1 MPFDMEMDEY
11 HEDNETK
18 LKYFEKFRNMEPY
31 FKIEEDEWTYIK
43 ETFSKEEIKESLVK
57 ILMEYEPPYM
67 DISERECLKDYQKLK
82 GVKWNDLYIEKKWFA
97 RSEYD
102 WDRSDNL
109 IRRLNVGNKSSNY
122 FQQHNRWSVDGT
134 ISPGPIRTWENEK
147 FMYTLLGSLFT
158 LKVPKV
164 DKGTLRT
171 CISLRKYICSQFKP
185 NVAKAI
191 YDRYK
196 CKNVLDFSAGWG
208 DRLAGFYASD
218 YGELFVGIDPRKE
231 NHPIYEKQ
239 AEFYQ
244 KHSTFF
250 ENDKRHELI
259 CEPAEDADL
268 SKYEGKMDIVFTSPP
283 YFSVERY
290 SYDDTQS
297 WVRYK
302 DIDGWNKN
310 FLQKAIKNAWKT
322 LRKGGILMVN
332 ISDVNASSKGKK
344 KGNLKI
350 CDPMNDYIN
359 TFEDSKY
366 IECFGMEMAKRPN
379 CIGIG
384 NAKVTD
390 ESNRNKE
397 FIIEKEGDTFGE
409 PVWVWQKT
417 E

>member
-1 MPFDMEMDEY
+1 M
-11 HEDNETK
+11 K
-18 LKYFEKFRNMEPY
+18 
-31 FKIEEDEWTYIK
+31 
-43 ETFSKEEIKESLVK
+43 
-57 ILMEYEPPYM
+57 YEPPYM
-67 DISERECLKDYQKLK
+67 DITEKECLKDYQKLK
-82 GVKWNDLYIEKKWFA
+82 GVKWNDLFIEKEWFA

-102 WDRSDNL
+102 WERSNNL
-109 IRRLNVGNKSSNY
+109 IKRLNVGNKSSNY
-122 FQQHNRWSVDGT
+122 FQQKNRWSVDGT
-134 ISPGPIRTWENEK
+134 VSPGPLRTWNNEK
-147 FMYTLLGSLFT
+147 FMYTLMGSLFT

-164 DKGTLRT
+164 NKSVLRT
-171 CISLRKYICSQFKP
+171 SISLRKYICSQFKP
-185 NVAKAI
+185 NVVKAI

-218 YGELFVGIDPRKE
+218 YTEFYLGIDPRKE
-231 NHPIYEKQ
+231 NHPIYKKQ

-259 CEPAEDADL
+259 CEPAEDTDL

-310 FLQKAIKNAWKT
+310 FLQKAVKNAWKT

-350 CDPMNDYIN
+350 CDPMNDYID

-390 ESNRNKE
+390 ETNRKE
-397 FIIEKEGDTFGE
+397 EYILEKEGDTFGE
-409 PVWVWQKT
+409 PVWVWQKIK
-417 E
+417 

>member
-1 MPFDMEMDEY
+1 MES
-11 HEDNETK
+11 
-18 LKYFEKFRNMEPY
+18 Y
-31 FKIEEDEWTYIK
+31 FKIEEEEWTYIK

-67 DISERECLKDYQKLK
+67 DISERDCLKDYQKLK
-82 GVKWNDLYIEKKWFA
+82 GVRWNDLYVEKKWFA

-102 WDRSDNL
+102 WERSDNL

-134 ISPGPIRTWENEK
+134 ISPGPIRTWNSEK

-164 DKGTLRT
+164 NKGTLRT

-231 NHPIYEKQ
+231 NHPIYKKQ
-239 AEFYQ
+239 LEFYE
-244 KHSTFF
+244 KHSTLF
-250 ENDKRHELI
+250 ETDKKCELI

-310 FLQKAIKNAWKT
+310 FLQKAVKNAWKT

-409 PVWVWQKT
+409 PVWVWQKK
-417 E
+417 

>member
-1 MPFDMEMDEY
+1 MDKSYFD
-11 HEDNETK
+11 
-18 LKYFEKFRNMEPY
+18 KFRNMKPY
-31 FKIEEDEWTYIK
+31 FKIEEGEWTYIK

-57 ILMEYEPPYM
+57 VLMEYEPPLM
-67 DISERECLKDYQKLK
+67 DITEKECLKDYQKLK
-82 GVKWNDLYIEKKWFA
+82 GVRWSDLYIKKKWFA

-109 IRRLNVGNKSSNY
+109 IKRLNVGNKSSNY
-122 FQQHNRWSVDGT
+122 FQQKNRWSVDGT
-134 ISPGPIRTWENEK
+134 VSPGPIRTWQTEK

-164 DKGTLRT
+164 DKSILRT

-239 AEFYQ
+239 AQFYK

-250 ENDKRHELI
+250 ETEKKSDFI
-259 CEPAEDADL
+259 CQPAEDADL
-268 SKYEGKMDIVFTSPP
+268 SKYEGMMDIVFTSPP
-283 YFSVERY
+283 YFNVERY
-290 SYDDTQS
+290 SHDDTQS

-302 DIDGWNKN
+302 NIDLWNKN
-310 FLQKAIKNAWKT
+310 FLQTAVNNVWKT
-322 LRKGGILMVN
+322 LRRGGILMVN
-332 ISDVNASSKGKK
+332 ISDVNASSGGKK
-344 KGNLKI
+344 DWLKI
-350 CDPMNDYIN
+350 CDPMNDYIK
-359 TFEDSKY
+359 TFDDSEY
-366 IECFGMEMAKRPN
+366 VECFGMEMAKRPN
-379 CIGIG
+379 SIGVG
-384 NAKVTD
+384 TADGDKN
-390 ESNRNKE
+390 NN
-397 FIIEKEGDTFGE
+397 EKEGDTFGE
-409 PVWVWQKT
+409 PVWVWKKT
-417 E
+417 